1 MKRLRHFSALIA
13 ITFLFACS
21 TKKDEGVVVSDATL
35 FNIAQTVSSFSY
47 YKNSTDTLLSDPTSP
62 HGGYM
67 RVRFNQKVMSVMND
81 SATRII
87 STTFPE
93 GSMVVKEIYDT
104 PGGPLLELAIMYKV
118 AGASNGAGG
127 WVWNEMLPDGS
138 VEYSTANKG
147 SECIDC
153 HRGATNMDLVR
164 VFYTH

>member
-1 MKRLRHFSALIA
+1 
-13 ITFLFACS
+13 
-21 TKKDEGVVVSDATL
+21 
-35 FNIAQTVSSFSY
+35 
-47 YKNSTDTLLSDPTSP
+47 
-62 HGGYM
+62 
-67 RVRFNQKVMSVMND
+67 
-81 SATRII
+81 
-87 STTFPE
+87 
-93 GSMVVKEIYDT
+93 
-104 PGGPLLELAIMYKV
+104 MYKV